1 MEHVMTR
8 KALRIVALAA
18 AVATAA
24 LQMARAELTPEAA
37 RQMVAG
43 VEGAVVS
50 VRIQSRTIMT
60 MEGREAS
67 REESESEATGCVV
80 NAKGLT
86 AVSLTAVD
94 PGSLYNELMKSAG
107 GDEDFDMRTEIT
119 DVKLRLPDGKEVA
132 AEIAMRDRDLDLA
145 FISPKTPLAAP
156 AAFVDMAAGPEAQI
170 LDPVVLVWRLGKQNS
185 WTTVA
190 QTRDI
195 AGVLTRPRKM
205 YLMES
210 GSMGGEDQLGCLAL
224 GAEGKALGMQL
235 LRKVPSAG
243 KDRPQVLLVILPAKE
258 IAAIAKQVES
268 GAVPAEKPAQPAA
281 KPPAPAPKTPAE

>member
-1 MEHVMTR
+1 MEYAMTR
-8 KALRIVALAA
+8 KALGIAALAA
-18 AVATAA
+18 AFATAA
-24 LQMARAELTPEAA
+24 LQMAQAELTPEAA
-37 RQMVAG
+37 RQVLAG

-60 MEGREAS
+60 MEGRESS

-86 AVSLTAVD
+86 AVSLSAVD
-94 PGSLYNELMKSAG
+94 PGSLYSDLMKSTG
-107 GDEDFDMRTEIT
+107 GDGFDMRTEIT
-119 DVKLRLPDGKEVA
+119 DIKLRLPDGKEVA
-132 AEIAMRDRDLDLA
+132 AEVAVRDRDLDLA
-145 FISPKTPLAAP
+145 FVSPKTPLSAP
-156 AAFVDMAAGPEAQI
+156 AAFVDLAAGTEAQI
-170 LDPVVLVWRLGKQNS
+170 LDQVVLVWRLGKQNS
-185 WTTVA
+185 WATVA
-190 QTRDI
+190 QKRDI

-205 YLMES
+205 YLMEA
-210 GSMGGEDQLGCLAL
+210 GSMGSEEQLGCLAL

>member
-1 MEHVMTR
+1 
-8 KALRIVALAA
+8 
-18 AVATAA
+18 
-24 LQMARAELTPEAA
+24 
-37 RQMVAG
+37 
-43 VEGAVVS
+43 
-50 VRIQSRTIMT
+50 
-60 MEGREAS
+60 
-67 REESESEATGCVV
+67 
-80 NAKGLT
+80 
-86 AVSLTAVD
+86 
-94 PGSLYNELMKSAG
+94 
-107 GDEDFDMRTEIT
+107 
-119 DVKLRLPDGKEVA
+119 
-132 AEIAMRDRDLDLA
+132 
-145 FISPKTPLAAP
+145 
-156 AAFVDMAAGPEAQI
+156 MAAGPEAQI